1 MRLGSENGD
10 ATTARPLAEAFPL
23 EALWRPFRGFVSR
36 VFFSRF
42 PFVHMHPRS
51 FRFVLL
57 FAVVALL
64 PLTAH
69 AQLQQP
75 PRFGVGFQMMGSTAE
90 ENVGPGLRLRVS
102 APVNRDLSLAFGMA
116 FTGYIFEGQDDA
128 TYAFDPQASVI
139 VTMPVAGNEGTYFM
153 GGVGAYLPAGDNT
166 PDGGP
171 TFHLGAG
178 KVWLLRDSSLFAEI
192 DPAILIGEN
201 AAELL
206 IPVRVGVI
214 F

>member
-1 MRLGSENGD
+1 
-10 ATTARPLAEAFPL
+10 
-23 EALWRPFRGFVSR
+23 
-36 VFFSRF
+36 
-42 PFVHMHPRS
+42 MHPR
-51 FRFVLL
+51 FLRFALL
-57 FAVVALL
+57 LVALACF
-64 PLTAH
+64 PLTSH

-90 ENVGPGLRLRVS
+90 ENVGPGIRLRVS

-128 TYAFDPQASVI
+128 TYAFDPQASII

-153 GGVGAYLPAGDNT
+153 GGAGAYLPTGDNT
-166 PDGGP
+166 PRGGP
-171 TFHLGAG
+171 TFHLGVG
-178 KVWLLRDSSLFAEI
+178 KVWLLRDSSLFAEV
-192 DPAILIGEN
+192 DPAVLIGEN

-206 IPVRVGVI
+206 VPIRLGVI